1 MITFFS
7 FLIII
12 LAIKLILLTQRLKK
26 TEKQLKTLEEK
37 ETDIGGFHRAFL
49 DSVYRVAIIATD
61 TEGVI
66 KFFNKGAEELLG
78 FTSEEMIGKATP
90 LVFHD
95 RDEVE
100 KRAKYLSHKLH
111 KHIEGFDTF
120 VAYSEIKGYENKEWI
135 YIKKDGNRIVVDLY
149 VSPIKDEKENLLG
162 YVGLA
167 RSINERLEQEKTF
180 KNDIKIL
187 HKKIN
192 EKSKTISNLNKELRI
207 VTYNLSH
214 SIKTPLHGINQIS
227 QWLQEDYKDVLNK
240 DVLEL
245 LKLLNL
251 RVEKVNGLINNL
263 LQYTNIKKEN
273 QKNYKTD
280 LNEVIKNILEFMT
293 VPENIQIIF
302 TSNFPSLKIEKRYIE
317 SIFFNLIDNSIKYMD
332 KPKGFVEIGMIELK
346 KQYLFFIKDNGPG
359 IDERYH
365 EKVFDMFQ
373 SLNDETNIEN
383 LGVGLSLT
391 KKIIEIHGGVIK
403 LESRTGE
410 GTSVFFT
417 LPIN

>member
-1 MITFFS
+1 MVTFFS
-7 FLIII
+7 FLIIL
-12 LAIKLILLTQRLKK
+12 LAIKVILLSTRLIK
-26 TEKQLKTLEEK
+26 TEKKLADLEKTK
-37 ETDIGGFHRAFL
+37 NDIGGFNRSFL
-49 DSVYRVAIIATD
+49 DSLYRVAIIATD
-61 TEGVI
+61 TKGVI
-66 KFFNKGAEELLG
+66 KLFNKAAQDLLG
-78 FTSEEMIGKATP
+78 YSSEEMIDKMTP
-90 LVFHD
+90 MVFHD
-95 RDEVE
+95 VEEVE

-120 VAYSEIKGYENKEWI
+120 VVYSELKGFENREWI
-135 YIKKDGNRIVVDLY
+135 YIRKNGNRITVDLY
-149 VSPIKDEKENLLG
+149 VSPIKDENDNLLG

-167 RSINERLEQEKTF
+167 RNISERLEQEKNL

-192 EKSKTISNLNKELRI
+192 EKSKVISNLNKELRI
-207 VTYNLSH
+207 ITYNLSH
-214 SIKTPLHGINQIS
+214 SIKTPLYGINQIS

-240 DVLEL
+240 DVVEL

-273 QKNYKTD
+273 QKIYKTD
-280 LNEVIKNILEFMT
+280 LNEVIKNILQFMPI
-293 VPENIQIIF
+293 PENIQIIF

-317 SIFFNLIDNSIKYMD
+317 SIFFNLIDNSVKYMD
-332 KPKGFVEIGMIELK
+332 KPKGYIEIGMIELK
-346 KQYLFFIKDNGPG
+346 KQYLFFVKDNGPG
-359 IDERYH
+359 IEEKYH

-373 SLNDETNIEN
+373 SLNEDTSIEN

-403 LESRTGE
+403 LESRSGE

>member
-1 MITFFS
+1 MVTFFS
-7 FLIII
+7 FLIIL
-12 LAIKLILLTQRLKK
+12 LAIKIILLSTRLIK
-26 TEKQLKTLEEK
+26 TEKKLADLEKTK
-37 ETDIGGFHRAFL
+37 NDMGGFNRSFL
-49 DSVYRVAIIATD
+49 DSLYRVAIIATD
-61 TEGVI
+61 TKGVI
-66 KFFNKGAEELLG
+66 KLFNKAAQDLLG
-78 FTSEEMIGKATP
+78 YTSDEMIDKMTP
-90 LVFHD
+90 MVFHD
-95 RDEVE
+95 VEEVE

-120 VAYSEIKGYENKEWI
+120 VVYSELKGFENREWI
-135 YIKKDGNRIVVDLY
+135 YIRKNGNRITVDLY
-149 VSPIKDEKENLLG
+149 VSPIKDENDNLLG

-167 RSINERLEQEKTF
+167 RNISERLEQEKNL

-192 EKSKTISNLNKELRI
+192 EKSKVISNLNKELRI
-207 VTYNLSH
+207 ITYNLSH
-214 SIKTPLHGINQIS
+214 SIKTPLYGINQIS

-240 DVLEL
+240 DVVEL

-273 QKNYKTD
+273 QKIYKTD
-280 LNEVIKNILEFMT
+280 LNEVIKNILQFMPI
-293 VPENIQIIF
+293 PENIQIIF

-317 SIFFNLIDNSIKYMD
+317 SIFFNLIDNSVKYMD
-332 KPKGFVEIGMIELK
+332 KPKGYIEIGMIELK
-346 KQYLFFIKDNGPG
+346 KQYLFFVKDNGPG
-359 IDERYH
+359 IEEKYH

-373 SLNDETNIEN
+373 SLNEDTSIEN

-403 LESRTGE
+403 LESRSGE

>member
-1 MITFFS
+1 MVTFFS
-7 FLIII
+7 FLIIL
-12 LAIKLILLTQRLKK
+12 LAIKIILLSTRLIK
-26 TEKQLKTLEEK
+26 TEKKLADLEKTK
-37 ETDIGGFHRAFL
+37 NDMGGFNRSFL
-49 DSVYRVAIIATD
+49 DSLYRVAIIATD
-61 TEGVI
+61 TKGVI
-66 KFFNKGAEELLG
+66 KLFNKAAQDLLG
-78 FTSEEMIGKATP
+78 YSSEEMIDKMTP
-90 LVFHD
+90 MVFHD
-95 RDEVE
+95 VEEVE

-120 VAYSEIKGYENKEWI
+120 VVYSELKGFENREWI
-135 YIKKDGNRIVVDLY
+135 YIRKNGNRITVDLY
-149 VSPIKDEKENLLG
+149 VSPIKDENDNLLG

-167 RSINERLEQEKTF
+167 RNISERLEQEKNL

-192 EKSKTISNLNKELRI
+192 EKSKVISNLNKELRI
-207 VTYNLSH
+207 ITYNLSH
-214 SIKTPLHGINQIS
+214 SIKTPLYGINQIS

-240 DVLEL
+240 DVVEL

-273 QKNYKTD
+273 QKIYKTD
-280 LNEVIKNILEFMT
+280 LNEVIKNILQFMPI
-293 VPENIQIIF
+293 PENIQIIF

-317 SIFFNLIDNSIKYMD
+317 SIFFNLIDNSVKYMD
-332 KPKGFVEIGMIELK
+332 KPKGYIEIGMIELK
-346 KQYLFFIKDNGPG
+346 KQYLFFVKDNGPG
-359 IDERYH
+359 IEEKYH

-373 SLNDETNIEN
+373 SLNEDTSIEN

-403 LESRTGE
+403 LESRSGE